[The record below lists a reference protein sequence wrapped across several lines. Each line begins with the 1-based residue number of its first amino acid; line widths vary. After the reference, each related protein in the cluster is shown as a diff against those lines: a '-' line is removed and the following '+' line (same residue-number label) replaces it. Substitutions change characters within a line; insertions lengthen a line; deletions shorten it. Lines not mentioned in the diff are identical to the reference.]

1 MAVNNFYEAISVNK
15 RKSLIVVIGFVLFVA
30 LFVYIISN
38 AFAYY
43 FGYEVGGLGI
53 AGIALIVSGVMSF
66 AGYYWSDKVVLT
78 MSGARPASRQRD
90 FEFYT
95 VAQNM
100 AIAAGVPTPKLY
112 VIEDDAPNA
121 FATGRDPNHAAI
133 AATRG
138 LLDRLNRTEL
148 EGVIG
153 HEMTHV
159 RNYDTRLG
167 ALVAVMVGL
176 VALLGDWFLRM
187 SMFGG
192 FGGRRRNN
200 DSESGQLGAIFLIL
214 GFLFA
219 LLSPIVATLI
229 QLAISRRREFMA
241 DAGSVEL
248 TRQPSGLIHALEK
261 ISVVDEPL
269 KEANKA
275 TAHLYIINPFKE
287 GHKAVSW
294 FSNLFNTHPPIKDR
308 IAALQKM
315 M

>member
-1 MAVNNFYEAISVNK
+1 MAVNNFYEAITVNK
-15 RKSLIVVIGFVLFVA
+15 RKSLIIVIGFILFVG
-30 LFVYIISN
+30 LVVYVL
-38 AFAYY
+38 AQAMAYY
-43 FGYEVGGLGI
+43 FGYAPGGIGIVGL
-53 AGIALIVSGVMSF
+53 AFIVSGAMSF
-66 AGYYWSDKVVLT
+66 FGYYYSDKVILT
-78 MSGARPASRQRD
+78 MSGARPADRKRD

-95 VAQNM
+95 VAENM
-100 AIAAGVPTPKLY
+100 ALAAGLPVPKLY

-121 FATGRDPNHAAI
+121 FATGRDPEHAAVC
-133 AATRG
+133 ATRG
-138 LLDRLNRTEL
+138 LLNRLNRTEL

-167 ALVAVMVGL
+167 AIVAVLVGI

-187 SMFGG
+187 SFWGSR
-192 FGGRRRNN
+192 GRNRNR
-200 DSESGQLGAIFLIL
+200 DEGGQLGAIFVVL
-214 GFLFA
+214 GFIFA

-229 QLAISRRREFMA
+229 QLAISRRREFIA

-269 KEANKA
+269 REANKA
-275 TAHLYIINPFKE
+275 TAHLYIVNPFKE
-287 GHKAVSW
+287 GHGAVSW
-294 FSNLFNTHPPIKDR
+294 FSNLFNTHPPVKDR
-308 IAALQKM
+308 ITALQKM

>member
-1 MAVNNFYEAISVNK
+1 MAVTNFYEAIAVNK
-15 RKSLIVVIGFVLFVA
+15 RKSLIIIIGFIIFVT
-30 LFVYIISN
+30 LVVYVISQ
-38 AFAYY
+38 AMSVYL
-43 FGYEVGGLGI
+43 GYDPGGLGMI
-53 AGIALIVSGVMSF
+53 GLAFIVSGIMSF
-66 AGYYWSDKVVLT
+66 FGYYYSDKVILT
-78 MSGARPASRQRD
+78 MSGAREADRKRD

-95 VAQNM
+95 VAQNL
-100 AIAAGVPTPKLY
+100 AIGAGIPKPKLY

-121 FATGRDPNHAAI
+121 FATGRDPQHSSI

-167 ALVAVMVGL
+167 AVVAVMVGI

-187 SMFGG
+187 SFWGSRM
-192 FGGRRRNN
+192 RSRNR
-200 DSESGQLGAIFLIL
+200 DEESGSLGAIFLVL
-214 GFLFA
+214 GFIFA
-219 LLSPIVATLI
+219 LLSPIIATLI

-248 TRQPSGLIHALEK
+248 TRQPNGLIHALEK

-275 TAHLYIINPFKE
+275 TAHLYIVNPFKE
-287 GHKAVSW
+287 GHRAVNW
-294 FSNLFNTHPPIKDR
+294 FANLFNTHPPIRER
-308 IAALQKM
+308 IKALQKM
-315 M
+315 I